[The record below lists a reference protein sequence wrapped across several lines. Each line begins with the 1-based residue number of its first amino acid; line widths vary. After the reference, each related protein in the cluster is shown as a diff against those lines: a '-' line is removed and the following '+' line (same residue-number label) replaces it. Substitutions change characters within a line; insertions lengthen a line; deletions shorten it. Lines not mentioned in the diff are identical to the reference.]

1 MLGAMQVRAG
11 AQRLLIQPPRLV
23 KLLGRGGS
31 GGGGG
36 VEGVEGM
43 DGVEG
48 RAKCNTYLLCFA
60 APMQVLRQSGEGLNE
75 GILIV

>member
-11 AQRLLIQPPRLV
+11 AQRLFIQPPRLV

-48 RAKCNTYLLCFA
+48 RAKCNTYQLCFA
-60 APMQVLRQSGEGLNE
+60 APMQVLRQSGERLDE

>member
-1 MLGAMQVRAG
+1 MQVRAG
-11 AQRLLIQPPRLV
+11 AQRLVIQPPRLV

-36 VEGVEGM
+36 VE
-43 DGVEG
+43 GVEG

-60 APMQVLRQSGEGLNE
+60 APMQVLRQSGEGLDE